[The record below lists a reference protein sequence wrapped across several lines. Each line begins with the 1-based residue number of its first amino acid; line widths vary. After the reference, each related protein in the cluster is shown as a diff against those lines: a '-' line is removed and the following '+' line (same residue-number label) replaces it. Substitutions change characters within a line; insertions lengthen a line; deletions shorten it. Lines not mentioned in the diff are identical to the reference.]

1 MAELDNRA
9 LTPDPPRPPG
19 APELPDLDVDPEQ
32 FLDGGPDTPPD
43 EDVNPDAAAPEPA

>member
-1 MAELDNRA
+1 MTEPGNRA

-32 FLDGGPDTPPD
+32 FLDDGADVPQD
-43 EDVNPDAAAPEPA
+43 EGVDPDAVAPEPA